1 MSLAVL
7 AKLYYSHVIAEPGI
21 SLRLCILPYA
31 FLTFTSCKLLNAA
44 MSLLPSF
51 AVQLLKQPSP
61 LDGKAFREL

>member
-51 AVQLLKQPSP
+51 AV
-61 LDGKAFREL
+61 